1 MSDEPAEKPVEIA
14 QPIVIDLGKKKTKD
28 IKDLKNG
35 KGKVWDDVDTI
46 VEEVTEM
53 LGEDAN
59 GKVILP
65 VVMIYQKKPK
75 RRSLNR
81 IMFPK
86 FK

>member
-1 MSDEPAEKPVEIA
+1 MSDESAEKPVEMA

-35 KGKVWDDVDTI
+35 KGKVWDDVYTI
-46 VEEVTEM
+46 VEEVKEM

-59 GKVILP
+59 SKVILP

-75 RRSLNR
+75 RQRLNR
-81 IMFPK
+81 LIFPK